1 LNVNQQEGWL
11 ASIGL
16 FVAWMV
22 TGVIAIFDALYFREA
37 MLSIASLIQSEQYK
51 VFRRNGGIGLD
62 FSTGYMVSFLDNVL
76 LMVLAV
82 GTVVAVIAME
92 YYYRKGRVKGLLWK
106 RIGIVFGIE
115 VAIIVVSII
124 IRVGLSLLP
133 A

>member
-1 LNVNQQEGWL
+1 LNVNQQESWL

-16 FVAWMV
+16 FVAWIITSLGAV
-22 TGVIAIFDALYFREA
+22 FDALYFREA
-37 MLSIASLIQSEQYK
+37 MLSIASLIQAEQYK

-62 FSTGYMVSFLDNVL
+62 FSAGYMVSFFDNVML
-76 LMVLAV
+76 LVLAV
-82 GTVVAVIAME
+82 ATVTAAIAIE
-92 YYYRKGRVKGLLWK
+92 YYYRKGRLKGLLWK

-124 IRVGLSLLP
+124 IRAGLALLP